1 MDSPFLAALFQWL
14 APFLSFY
21 GLTPVSMPAA
31 FNFVEGC
38 AVLASLFECLRRL
51 NVLRPFL
58 RFAV

>member
-1 MDSPFLAALFQWL
+1 MPAAFEW
-14 APFLSFY
+14 A
-21 GLTPVSMPAA
+21 TPVSGFEWLTP

-51 NVLRPFL
+51 NVLRTFL